1 MSRACSLAEDEPAGG
16 VLLVSGVGVTSRV
29 IARFLLKQAGV
40 KRTAADTGAVTVI
53 QRFGSAAN
61 LSIHPH
67 CLVLD
72 GVNQRTEGEP
82 DFQEARAY
90 PCRARGLTDKIIA
103 RLMKMLTRL
112 GYLVEEPRVSYI
124 ADIDADNP
132 LASLQAASCTY
143 RIALGRVPDR
153 RC

>member
-1 MSRACSLAEDEPAGG
+1 
-16 VLLVSGVGVTSRV
+16 LLVSGVGVTSRV

-40 KRTAADTGAVTVI
+40 KRIAADTGAVTVI

-82 DFQEARAY
+82 DFQEARTPTHAELEAY
-90 PCRARGLTDKIIA
+90 SKSIRRH
-103 RLMKMLTRL
+103 RLLSTCEINTY
-112 GYLVEEPRVSYI
+112 GTC
-124 ADIDADNP
+124 
-132 LASLQAASCTY
+132 SC
-143 RIALGRVPDR
+143 ANG
-153 RC
+153 